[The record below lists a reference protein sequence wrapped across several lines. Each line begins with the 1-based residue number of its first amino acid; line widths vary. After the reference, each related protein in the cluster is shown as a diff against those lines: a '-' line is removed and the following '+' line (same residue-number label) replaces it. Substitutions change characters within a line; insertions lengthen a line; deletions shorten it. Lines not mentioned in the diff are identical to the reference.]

1 MKHYFTACG
10 GLNENGPLRHR
21 GNGPIGSCRL
31 EYVWAFGGSMSLRV
45 GELRMGFEVSEA
57 QARPNVY
64 LQASSQDVEL

>member
-1 MKHYFTACG
+1 MKMA
-10 GLNENGPLRHR
+10 PL
-21 GNGPIGSCRL
+21 GTEVMALLGVVDL